1 MDDGT
6 SGDLLVKQA
15 HKEQAQIQAMDG
27 YKDRVTIAANS
38 SLMIQGGSLVDQRTF
53 TCMVVYG
60 SNLDEHPVDV
70 LVHSK

>member
-6 SGDLLVKQA
+6 YRDLLVKQA
-15 HKEQAQIQAMDG
+15 HKEEAQIQAMDG
-27 YKDRVTIAANS
+27 YKDRVSIAANS